1 MRITQ
6 NLSYDAYV
14 NDLMRRQEAI
24 YRLNKQMSTGHK
36 VNSASDNPASAHAI
50 LTSKSLLSSIDQYDK
65 NAEYGLAQLSFTE
78 TALDRAKDA
87 LTRLQELAVTAAS
100 GLSGADTKSLIKSEV
115 DNLRGELI
123 NLGNSNFEGRYV
135 FAGYKTDSDAFDPS
149 TGAFL
154 GDANTQQLKISPSG
168 SISIGVNGGDV
179 FRGASGGVD
188 IFQVV
193 SDFSAALA
201 ANDRDGVLSAIT
213 GLENSFT
220 QVSSAVSDIG
230 GRLSRLN
237 AAKEDYSAYRL
248 EVKTKLSNL
257 EDADITSLISDLK
270 SNQVALEA
278 ALASAGKVFSIN
290 IFDYL

>member
-24 YRLNKQMSTGHK
+24 YRLNRQMATGHK

-65 NAEYGLAQLSFTE
+65 NADYGLAALSFTE

-100 GLSGADTKSLIKSEV
+100 GLSGAESRNLIKSEV
-115 DNLRGELI
+115 DNLRDELI
-123 NLGNSNFEGRYV
+123 HLGNSNFEGRYV
-135 FAGYKTDSDAFDPS
+135 FAGYKTDTAAFDAS
-149 TGAFL
+149 GAFQ

-168 SISIGVNGGDV
+168 SISIGVNGGEV
-179 FRGASGGVD
+179 FRGTAGGVD
-188 IFQVV
+188 ILQTVA
-193 SDFSAALA
+193 DFSAALA
-201 ANDRDGVLSAIT
+201 ANDTAGVHSAIT
-213 GLENSFT
+213 GLENSFN
-220 QVSSAVSDIG
+220 QGSSSGSDIG
-230 GRLSRLN
+230 GRVSRLS
-237 AAKEDYSAYRL
+237 AAKDDFSAYRL
-248 EVKTKLSNL
+248 EVKIKISDM
-257 EDADITSLISDLK
+257 EDADITTLISDMK

-278 ALASAGKVFSIN
+278 ALASAGKVFSLN